1 MQVMAK
7 LLHKAIGLGNTATD
21 EGAYNDYMKHF
32 ENSPVS
38 TLRDMLELQ
47 ARPPLFIVTVMVH
60 NERRHY
66 FGSSPVS
73 RLRDM
78 SELLAPCSAAFF
90 CTS

>member
-47 ARPPLFIVTVMVH
+47 ARPL
-60 NERRHY
+60 N
-66 FGSSPVS
+66 S
-73 RLRDM
+73 L
-78 SELLAPCSAAFF
+78 
-90 CTS
+90 